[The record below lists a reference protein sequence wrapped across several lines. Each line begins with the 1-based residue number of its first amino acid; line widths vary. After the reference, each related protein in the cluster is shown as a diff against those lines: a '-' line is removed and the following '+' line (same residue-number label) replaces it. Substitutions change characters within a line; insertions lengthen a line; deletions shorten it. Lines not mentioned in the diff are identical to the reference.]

1 MNINS
6 LQDST
11 HGTWAHYLEIAIPL
25 TALTIWI
32 AVGLHSNRVG
42 RDESEGSVLYR
53 LQWPLH
59 FVRRL
64 MRRSGKREDAFEG
77 VV

>member
-11 HGTWAHYLEIAIPL
+11 NGTWAHYFEIAIPL

-32 AVGLHSNRVG
+32 VVGLQSNLVSRAEADG
-42 RDESEGSVLYR
+42 LLYR
-53 LQWPLH
+53 LQWPIRS
-59 FVRRL
+59 VKWL
-64 MRRSGKREDAFEG
+64 MKRNGKIEANASEG